1 MDAKIKIEDI
11 FSLNSIIRDFHKV
24 VQIKGL
30 FFYLFN
36 EHSKSSQMCVYY
48 REALLLNISIM
59 YNNTISGKYQRVKI
73 KLVSTSIKKYTKA
86 RQSRLSQHGCG

>member
-11 FSLNSIIRDFHKV
+11 FSLNSTLRNFHKV
-24 VQIKGL
+24 VQINGL

-48 REALLLNISIM
+48 REALLQNISIM
-59 YNNTISGKYQRVKI
+59 YNIRISGKYHRVKI
-73 KLVSTSIKKYTKA
+73 KLVSTSIKNILWP
-86 RQSRLSQHGCG
+86 RQTRLSLHGSG